1 MNVKLFEIV
10 CLVSVIHTMN
20 GEINNRINRMRG
32 NLLQNLTRTHE
43 YDDNIV
49 TSQLDASIQVRQFY
63 RSFRDVYNSWFGG
76 TGKRD
81 NGNFLQK
88 RVPDTVAFPCRTNGY
103 RSTII
108 PKNVNRL
115 RPGDIDI
122 VMAIGDSLTSATSAN
137 SAALWEVLIE
147 NRGVSWCIGGQ
158 GNWRSHLTLP
168 NILKE
173 FNPNLFGYSLQ
184 DSYNVHQSAQFNVA
198 ENIATV
204 TDMPYMA
211 QKLIDRMRLDPRV
224 NMTSHWK
231 LLTFMIGGNDF
242 CSDICY
248 QTNATQWINESQE
261 KYLIKTLRYLRQHM
275 PRTFVNLV
283 PSPLVSLSFSMDQ
296 VNVPW
301 TCYLSRP
308 IECSCLFGPAY
319 SEKRQLFRQREREF
333 VKIMERVSYL
343 KEFHTDDFTVVYQPF
358 FRDASVFV
366 DDSKTPDM
374 DIMSVDCI
382 HLSQKG
388 HAVAANGL
396 WNNMLERNGRK
407 SLKLSTLFKRFN
419 CPSPSQPYL
428 VTYFN

>member
-1 MNVKLFEIV
+1 M
-10 CLVSVIHTMN
+10 CLVSIVLALN
-20 GEINNRINRMRG
+20 CEINNRINRKRG

-63 RSFRDVYNSWFGG
+63 RSFRDVYNSFFGG
-76 TGKRD
+76 TGNRD
-81 NGNFLQK
+81 SGKFLQK
-88 RVPDTVAFPCRTNGY
+88 RVPNTVAFPCSTLGY
-103 RSTII
+103 RSKTI
-108 PKNVNRL
+108 PKNVHRL

-122 VMAIGDSLTSATSAN
+122 VMAMGDSLTSATSAN

-158 GNWRSHLTLP
+158 GTWRSHLTIP

-184 DSYNVHQSAQFNVA
+184 DAYNVHKSAQFNVA
-198 ENIATV
+198 ENIAT
-204 TDMPYMA
+204 TSDMPYNA
-211 QKLIDRMRLDPRV
+211 EKLVNRMKLDPRV

-231 LLTFMIGGNDF
+231 LLTLMIGGNDF

-248 QTNATQWINESQE
+248 QTNATQWINESQA
-261 KYLIKTLRYLRQHM
+261 KYLIKTLRYLRHNM

-283 PSPLVSLSFSMDQ
+283 PSPLVSLSFSMDN

-308 IECSCLFGPAY
+308 IECSCLFGPVY
-319 SEKRQLFRQREREF
+319 SKQRDLFRQREREF

-343 KEFHTDDFTVVYQPF
+343 KEFHTNDFTVVYQPF
-358 FRDASVFV
+358 FRDATVFL
-366 DDSKTPDM
+366 DNSKSPDM
-374 DIMSVDCI
+374 DIMSVDCV

-396 WNNMLERNGRK
+396 WNNMLERNGAK
-407 SLKLSTLFKRFN
+407 SLKLKMLFKKFN
-419 CPSPSQPYL
+419 CPSASQPYL
-428 VTYFN
+428 QTYFNSP